1 MTMENLGLI
10 YKTVEKFA
18 KIENVYKNSLFIG
31 YVKPVDTEN
40 EAKEFVKYIKE
51 LHKDATHNVSAYYVK
66 EHNNNNYLA
75 MKYDDDGEPSGSS
88 GKPIFKVLELKNVQN
103 VVIVITRYFGGVK
116 LGYGG
121 LVKAYGETA
130 NDAIEEAGIIGIYDT
145 LKFKLEFGYGEINN
159 VKKAIEDT
167 NTNETNNNNT
177 NNNNNNNNNKN
188 VVKIYS
194 EEYSEDITY
203 NIDIVKGYDDIF
215 IKNVVNYTKNNLK
228 IHKLN
233 KRACF
238 NKLINK

>member
-1 MTMENLGLI
+1 MNKDNLGLI

-18 KIENVYKNSLFIG
+18 KIEKVYKNSLFIG
-31 YVKPVDTEN
+31 YVKPVDTEI
-40 EAKEFVKYIKE
+40 EAKEFVNYIKE

-66 EHNNNNYLA
+66 EHENNNYLA

-103 VVIVITRYFGGVK
+103 LVVVVTRYFGGIK

-121 LVKAYGETA
+121 LVKAYSETA
-130 NDAIEEAGIIGIYDT
+130 NDAIESAGIIGIYDT
-145 LKFKLEFGYGEINN
+145 SKFKLEFDYAEINN

-167 NTNETNNNNT
+167 NNNFDKKDDSLGLSNLT
-177 NNNNNNNNNKN
+177 I
-188 VVKIYS
+188 VKIYS
-194 EEYSEDITY
+194 EEYSNDITY
-203 NIDIVKGYDDIF
+203 NIDIIKGYEDIF
-215 IKNVVNYTKNNLK
+215 IKNVINYTKNNLK

-238 NKLINK
+238 NKLIN